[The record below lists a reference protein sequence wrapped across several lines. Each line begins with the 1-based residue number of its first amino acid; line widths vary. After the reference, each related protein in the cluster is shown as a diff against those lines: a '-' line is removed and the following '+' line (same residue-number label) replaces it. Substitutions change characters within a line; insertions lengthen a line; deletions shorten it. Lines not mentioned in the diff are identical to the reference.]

1 LLVQARM
8 HTTPEKLSYNL
19 TPYCQKCLE
28 LLREYQK
35 RPRSVISEKLL
46 YYFQSVSDD
55 LESYVNDSRF
65 DAAFSLYG
73 KLSEM
78 RKTKRAQWLKYGIQ
92 DPESVAEHTFSAW
105 MLAMIYLPN
114 EYNEQHYDKQ
124 EILDMLLVH
133 DMAEAVL
140 GDTADSLAE
149 PTKELKRHN
158 AVLRKFFLKGTY
170 PEVANMNRYYDVW
183 TRYFMGQ
190 NINARVARDINLIQ
204 TVNTFFAYFLENP
217 KQPLEMVKG
226 WLSEGEKLSTD
237 LGYELF
243 NRIIVRNPYY
253 RKAVDGLITAKG
265 KQSE

>member
-1 LLVQARM
+1 
-8 HTTPEKLSYNL
+8 
-19 TPYCQKCLE
+19 
-28 LLREYQK
+28 
-35 RPRSVISEKLL
+35 
-46 YYFQSVSDD
+46 
-55 LESYVNDSRF
+55 
-65 DAAFSLYG
+65 
-73 KLSEM
+73 
-78 RKTKRAQWLKYGIQ
+78 
-92 DPESVAEHTFSAW
+92 
-105 MLAMIYLPN
+105 MIYLPN

-149 PTKELKRHN
+149 PTKELKRQN
-158 AVLRKFFLKGTY
+158 ALLRKLFLKGTY

-190 NINARVARDINLIQ
+190 NVNARVARDINLIQ

-217 KQPLEMVKG
+217 KQPLETVKG
-226 WLSEGEKLSTD
+226 WLAEGEKLSTD

-243 NRIIVRNPYY
+243 DRIIVRNPHY
-253 RKAVDGLITAKG
+253 RKAVDGLITSKG